1 MFTFSSN
8 ADHEM
13 WNIAYYIFSFVF
25 NHKLVNEFKLIS
37 NRFVS
42 LGWVTDYME
51 YNVTKSQDSNDSDED
66 MDVMEDETSETR
78 TAREKT

>member
-1 MFTFSSN
+1 
-8 ADHEM
+8 M
-13 WNIAYYIFSFVF
+13 WNIAYSIFSFVF

-78 TAREKT
+78 AAREKT

>member
-1 MFTFSSN
+1 
-8 ADHEM
+8 M

-51 YNVTKSQDSNDSDED
+51 YNVTKLQDSNDSDED

-78 TAREKT
+78 IAREKT

>member
-1 MFTFSSN
+1 M
-8 ADHEM
+8 
-13 WNIAYYIFSFVF
+13 
-25 NHKLVNEFKLIS
+25 IS

-51 YNVTKSQDSNDSDED
+51 YNVTKLQDSNDSDED
-66 MDVMEDETSETR
+66 MDVIEDETSETR

>member
-1 MFTFSSN
+1 
-8 ADHEM
+8 M
-13 WNIAYYIFSFVF
+13 WNIAYYIFSFIF

>member
-1 MFTFSSN
+1 
-8 ADHEM
+8 M
-13 WNIAYYIFSFVF
+13 WNIAYSIFSFVF

-78 TAREKT
+78 TAQEKT

>member
-1 MFTFSSN
+1 
-8 ADHEM
+8 M

-51 YNVTKSQDSNDSDED
+51 YNVTKLQDSNDSDED
-66 MDVMEDETSETR
+66 MDVMEDETSETH

>member
-1 MFTFSSN
+1 
-8 ADHEM
+8 M

-78 TAREKT
+78 TTREKT

>member
-1 MFTFSSN
+1 
-8 ADHEM
+8 M

-25 NHKLVNEFKLIS
+25 NQKLVNEFKLIS

-51 YNVTKSQDSNDSDED
+51 YNVTKLQDSNDSDED